1 MQQIKTGTSAQELI
15 AERLGKAPRMLIDP
29 KERAARRGADIMK
42 ELAGHFRFKTVTT
55 KRLAIEEQAD
65 ELSKPPKIV
74 DPPPPEVV
82 LGGDTPAPDER
93 LERERRKKLRKRL
106 RIITDGK
113 RAKQPKEPIQ
123 GIVVAP
129 GRRSAAQGTVVPSV
143 RRGVVQ
149 GTIVNPPGD
158 DRGRSLF
165 IQSRT
170 RGVLPPEFADVRG
183 FSKVQ

>member
-93 LERERRKKLRKRL
+93 LERERRKKCEK
-106 RIITDGK
+106 D
-113 RAKQPKEPIQ
+113 
-123 GIVVAP
+123 
-129 GRRSAAQGTVVPSV
+129 
-143 RRGVVQ
+143 
-149 GTIVNPPGD
+149 
-158 DRGRSLF
+158 
-165 IQSRT
+165 
-170 RGVLPPEFADVRG
+170 
-183 FSKVQ
+183 